1 MVHIQSNESCTDLV
15 IPQTQIS
22 EETVVLQHILAQLL
36 YFWLV
41 FEMEVTLEEALVQFH
56 NLSQCQVLPRCFIQ
70 SPGGLD
76 ELHGPIS
83 ASYVHAGLE
92 LTMSVS

>member
-1 MVHIQSNESCTDLV
+1 M

-36 YFWLV
+36 YFWLI
-41 FEMEVTLEEALVQFH
+41 FEVKVTLEEAFVQLH
-56 NLSQCQVLPRCFIQ
+56 NLAQCQVLPRCFIQ

-76 ELHGPIS
+76 ELR
-83 ASYVHAGLE
+83 GLR
-92 LTMSVS
+92 